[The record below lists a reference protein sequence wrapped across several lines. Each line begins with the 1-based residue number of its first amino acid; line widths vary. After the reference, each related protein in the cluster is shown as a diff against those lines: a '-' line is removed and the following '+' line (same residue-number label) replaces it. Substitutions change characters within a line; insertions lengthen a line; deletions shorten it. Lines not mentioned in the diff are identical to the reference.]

1 MVDVRTRH
9 ATTPWCYFINNY
21 ERGLGVVN
29 STLNICLQSQQIAK
43 SSICQGPCC
52 IDGVDDC
59 TWLAEGLKT
68 LSVLI
73 PDKKC
78 NHHGIMLLAC

>member
-9 ATTPWCYFINNY
+9 TTTPWCCFINNY

-29 STLNICLQSQQIAK
+29 STLNICLQCHQIVK
-43 SSICQGPCC
+43 SSICQGPCG

-59 TWLAEGLKT
+59 T
-68 LSVLI
+68 
-73 PDKKC
+73 
-78 NHHGIMLLAC
+78 